1 MMKQERFLTGYLSN
15 ISLEDTQHLVQLQLL
30 PPFDGQFL
38 DPVASLE
45 ERLES
50 GFDTCTFPSA
60 ELLLQ
65 PFGQFLQGGQLDQ
78 AECRGEIFDHVR

>member
-1 MMKQERFLTGYLSN
+1 MVKQEKFLTCYLCN

-30 PPFDGQFL
+30 PSFNGQFL

-50 GFDTCTFPSA
+50 GFDTSTLLSA

-65 PFGQFLQGGQLDQ
+65 PFGQLLQRRQLDQ
-78 AECRGEIFDHVR
+78 AGEKVFYHVR